1 MKKILIAI
9 ILLIS
14 FITNGHSKVI
24 SIACKEINL
33 YLSKGQNFEN
43 LENMNNYRLSVS
55 DKSSTLIIEPD
66 YKNNENNTTGRITLI
81 HEEKIDYFFISTYSH
96 DYVNDKPS
104 RFEAYNYSKITKED
118 AKKFKSLKPFVGQFS
133 QNSFLSL
140 EQVKSR
146 SANTFYNLSSIS
158 VIGLYS
164 VDSYASPIFTA
175 EEKFIC
181 KE

>member
-14 FITNGHSKVI
+14 FITNGQSKVI
-24 SIACKEINL
+24 SIECKEINL
-33 YLSKGQNFEN
+33 SLIQGQNFED
-43 LENMNNYRLSVS
+43 LKNMNNYWLYIS
-55 DKSSTLIIEPD
+55 DKSSTLIIEPE
-66 YKNNENNTTGRITLI
+66 YKNNENDTIGRVTFVHDEQI
-81 HEEKIDYFFISTYSH
+81 KYFYISTYSY
-96 DYVNDKPS
+96 DFINNKPS
-104 RFEAYNYSKITKED
+104 RFEAYNYSKLTKED
-118 AKKFKSLKPFVGQFS
+118 AENFESLKPLVGKFKK
-133 QNSFLSL
+133 NSFLSFDK
-140 EQVKSR
+140 VKAPI
-146 SANTFYNLSSIS
+146 ANTFYNLNSIS

>member
-1 MKKILIAI
+1 MKKVLLSI

-24 SIACKEINL
+24 SIECKEINL
-33 YLSKGQNFEN
+33 YLSQGQNFEN
-43 LENMNNYRLSVS
+43 LENMNNYRLYVS

-66 YKNNENNTTGRITLI
+66 YKNNENNTTGRISFV
-81 HEEKIDYFFISTYSH
+81 HDEKIEYFYISSYSH
-96 DYVNDKPS
+96 DYINNKPS

-140 EQVKSR
+140 EQVKSPI
-146 SANTFYNLSSIS
+146 ANTFFNLSAIS